1 MREVI
6 IENPF
11 QCVCFELIPAHFD
24 HISIAFHRTTP
35 ITHTN
40 FAFVHP
46 PAIRLGSMARRRKTR
61 RAGPGR
67 GRKTTRLAE
76 QNDQADDPAGRADGA
91 IADAVPEATV
101 VPEEDGAQ
109 VQHSPSGQ
117 DTPQTIGDEYD
128 DDSEPCPEFCPGCYV
143 RGLNPSRIL

>member
-1 MREVI
+1 
-6 IENPF
+6 
-11 QCVCFELIPAHFD
+11 
-24 HISIAFHRTTP
+24 
-35 ITHTN
+35 
-40 FAFVHP
+40 
-46 PAIRLGSMARRRKTR
+46 MARRRKTR

-76 QNDQADDPAGRADGA
+76 QNDQADDPAAQADGA
-91 IADAVPEATV
+91 IANTVPEATV

-109 VQHSPSGQ
+109 MQHSPSGQ

-143 RGLNPSRIL
+143 RCLNPSRSL